1 MVDNK
6 NIEGLRDF
14 MLQKL
19 RHSAVVASF
28 LFSRRHT
35 ATGEYLFR
43 YLVLKY
49 VKISL

>member
-1 MVDNK
+1 MVRNRK

-28 LFSRRHT
+28 PLSRRHT
-35 ATGEYLFR
+35 ATGEYLFHF
-43 YLVLKY
+43 
-49 VKISL
+49 